1 MTSKRSGAT
10 PLRAEPGSEPLDPY
24 FKKRIPY
31 TCRGQS
37 FTFDVAHTLFA
48 SFEVDDGTDLLL
60 RTIDAPPPATILDI
74 GCGAGVIGVVLGRL
88 FPDAAVTMVD
98 VNLLAVRYARHNA
111 AANGVGHA
119 TVLGS
124 VGLESAPAGPF
135 DLVVSNIPAK
145 IGDDA
150 IEQEFILEPL
160 EHLRPG
166 GDYWFVVVSGLNR
179 LIPGIG
185 VRNALKL
192 KEVKKRAGY
201 TVYHIRKPL

>member
-1 MTSKRSGAT
+1 MTTKRSGAT
-10 PLRAEPGSEPLDPY
+10 PLRAEPGSPPVDPY

-31 TCRGQS
+31 SCRGQAFS
-37 FTFDVAHTLFA
+37 FDVAHTLFA

-60 RTIDAPPPATILDI
+60 RTIDVPPPATLLDI

-88 FPDAAVTMVD
+88 FPAADVTMID

-111 AANGVGHA
+111 AINGVERA

-124 VGLESAPAGPF
+124 VGLEQAPQGPF
-135 DLVVSNIPAK
+135 DLIVSNIPAK
-145 IGDDA
+145 IGDEA
-150 IEQEFILEPL
+150 IEQEFVLAPL
-160 EHLRPG
+160 ERLRRG

-185 VRNALKL
+185 VRHGLKL
-192 KEVKKRAGY
+192 KEAKKRSGY
-201 TVYHIRKPL
+201 TVYHIRRPL